1 MSKNGGTPNRAR
13 MEDRTRKR
21 QCIRLLR
28 GTGRGEA
35 ELLIGGEEGMKM
47 RMVKGMVAALCLT
60 MLAPAAA
67 VSVPGGE
74 MVVLASGTQAPTTS
88 ENDKKEDSKE
98 TAITMQDQK
107 YAVATLN
114 AYKISLRP
122 SAEQAIELEKKLKE
136 AYEAIGYDNSKSG
149 DDAYGSSKCGSK
161 QELDATVENY
171 KKDMDE
177 IMKKSS
183 GSNNGGD
190 NVIIEDV
197 DDEEEDDDDNE
208 EDPPVTPDH
217 FLMVGGS
224 WVTPVA
230 NAGQTISVV
239 LPVVNMGKTMVTD
252 AVVTPV
258 LSTDTSAWPFEITSS
273 NYSQTIPDLP
283 GTDTGMTDMD
293 RRRELTWELKTRSDI
308 GSGYQKLSFEVRY
321 RDSDGESQTATLD
334 TFVQLKGTAGV
345 GADGKS
351 SVPRVIVTGFETN
364 PENVHAGE
372 SFMLTLHL
380 KNTSTATS
388 VNNMVF
394 EIEAAVEGKDE
405 DTTYA
410 AFLPTA
416 GSSTIF
422 VDRMEKNGAKDIQI
436 ELEAKADLTQKP
448 YAVNVNMSYEDEHVN
463 AYTSTSSVS
472 IPVKQE
478 ARVDISAPEVM
489 PGSISV
495 GSEANIMFNIYN
507 MGKTKLYNV
516 QVKTQSDTVS
526 GGDAFVGNLDPGAT
540 GAVDVYV
547 TGQSPTM
554 DDGTVKVQITYE
566 DETGA
571 STAVDKEISL
581 FVSEAS
587 MDDFMT
593 DDSMMDGSDMEIEDG
608 QTSKYI
614 VALVVVVIL
623 VAGALAGVIY
633 MKTKKKKEQM
643 SLEEDLLDSDDD
655 TE

>member
-1 MSKNGGTPNRAR
+1 
-13 MEDRTRKR
+13 
-21 QCIRLLR
+21 
-28 GTGRGEA
+28 
-35 ELLIGGEEGMKM
+35 MKM
-47 RMVKGMVAALCLT
+47 RMVKGMAAALCLT

-74 MVVLASGTQAPTTS
+74 MVVLAEDIKNPEPEGNGNNTS
-88 ENDKKEDSKE
+88 AVATREKQIALVAELKALLVNKKLSE
-98 TAITMQDQK
+98 QDQK
-107 YAVATLN
+107 TVD
-114 AYKISLRP
+114 KILSDN
-122 SAEQAIELEKKLKE
+122 
-136 AYEAIGYDNSKSG
+136 YGYIGYDSTKSAVDKESYVDSKYTLPELEAYVSDAKKAINDIINPSSGTPIPEPEPDEG
-149 DDAYGSSKCGSK
+149 DD
-161 QELDATVENY
+161 
-171 KKDMDE
+171 
-177 IMKKSS
+177 
-183 GSNNGGD
+183 
-190 NVIIEDV
+190 
-197 DDEEEDDDDNE
+197 EEDDDNNE

-463 AYTSTSSVS
+463 TYTSTSSVS

-566 DETGA
+566 EETGA

>member
-74 MVVLASGTQAPTTS
+74 MVVLAEPATGDNNTGGNGDNTGGSGNSNNSTPTKSLEQEKQDAKDAFQDWITNNLPD
-88 ENDKKEDSKE
+88 NDPKINEVDEIIKAANKKIDELKGIDGVKDCKE
-98 TAITMQDQK
+98 K
-107 YAVATLN
+107 TL
-114 AYKISLRP
+114 
-122 SAEQAIELEKKLKE
+122 KKLN
-136 AYEAIGYDNSKSG
+136 D
-149 DDAYGSSKCGSK
+149 
-161 QELDATVENY
+161 LL
-171 KKDMDE
+171 
-177 IMKKSS
+177 S
-183 GSNNGGD
+183 GSTSTTPGTGDD

-197 DDEEEDDDDNE
+197 DDEEDDDDNE